1 MNLRPY
7 INSPQASINT
17 LSMDVRGG
25 SGALR
30 VIVPSTWEGEVISQ
44 STSGNLKHDWDGLQ
58 VLTDGQRF
66 TATKGN
72 GLGRLNIWGSSMN
85 VELIGEPA
93 SGFPGLSVQGQVK
106 EEGEGV
112 SVAPNLPSE
121 VHVQGEGQRLPN
133 LARKD
138 EWQNEEDDD
147 DWTIVG
153 DEDGGEEVIRRPPP
167 SYNDATRR

>member
-7 INSPQASINT
+7 INSPQASIKT

-30 VIVPSTWEGEVISQ
+30 LLVPSTWEGEVVSQ
-44 STSGNLKHDWDGLQ
+44 STSGNLRHDWDGLRI
-58 VLTDGQRF
+58 LTDGQRF
-66 TATKGN
+66 TAKKGN
-72 GLGRLNIWGSSMN
+72 GLGQLNIWGSSMN
-85 VELIGEPA
+85 VELIGEPVRGS
-93 SGFPGLSVQGQVK
+93 SGPSFQGRVK
-106 EEGEGV
+106 EEGEDVPVVPG
-112 SVAPNLPSE
+112 LPSE
-121 VHVQGEGQRLPN
+121 AHVQEGQRLPN

-138 EWQNEEDDD
+138 ERQNEEDDD

-153 DEDGGEEVIRRPPP
+153 DEDGGEEITRRPPP